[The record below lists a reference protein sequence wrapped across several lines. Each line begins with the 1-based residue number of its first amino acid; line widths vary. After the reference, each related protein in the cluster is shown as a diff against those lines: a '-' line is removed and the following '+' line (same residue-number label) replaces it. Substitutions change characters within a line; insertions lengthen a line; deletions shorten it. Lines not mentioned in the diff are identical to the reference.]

1 MAINRCTTSCPYISA
16 AVSKL
21 GPKARVCSSMTGVNP
36 ITLLDPV
43 PFLRFGRRSSMGPS
57 PAVNAASPPNA
68 LMHWY

>member
-1 MAINRCTTSCPYISA
+1 
-16 AVSKL
+16 
-21 GPKARVCSSMTGVNP
+21 MTGVNP

-43 PFLRFGRRSSMGPS
+43 PFFRFGRRSSMGPS